1 MRNLFEEYGY
11 SKFDIEN
18 KVIDCWNEIFDP
30 KNPNHFYFDAPD
42 NTGYMEDTGND
53 DARTEGM
60 SYGMMMALQMNRKDI
75 FDRIWKW
82 ARVNMYLEDG
92 PNKGFFC
99 WSNQTNGKRMQM
111 DLLQTVK
118 NILQWLCFLLRTAG
132 ETAKAFLI
140 TLRKLVQF

>member
-99 WSNQTNGKRMQM
+99 WSC
-111 DLLQTVK
+111 LLYTSD
-118 NILQWLCFLLRTAG
+118 A
-132 ETAKAFLI
+132 ADD
-140 TLRKLVQF
+140 

>member
-75 FDRIWKW
+75 FDIIWKW

-99 WSNQTNGKRMQM
+99 WSNQTNGK
-111 DLLQTVK
+111 K
-118 NILQWLCFLLRTAG
+118 NADG
-132 ETAKAFLI
+132 PAPDG
-140 TLRKLVQF
+140 

>member
-75 FDRIWKW
+75 FDKIWKW
-82 ARVNMYLEDG
+82 ARVNMYLSEG
-92 PNKGFFC
+92 PNAGFFC
-99 WSNQTNGKRMQM
+99 WSNQTDGK
-111 DLLQTVK
+111 K
-118 NILQWLCFLLRTAG
+118 NADGPAPDG
-132 ETAKAFLI
+132 EEYFAKSS
-140 TLRKLVQF
+140 